1 MNKIAIITDTD
12 SSLPLSLASRYN
24 ITQVPITIHFG
35 DEVFATNEEI
45 NDTDVFK
52 RIDRE
57 GRLPKTS
64 APSPGKFAEAFETAF
79 NQGAQAVV
87 CLTVSSEIS
96 ATYSAAC
103 TAKDLMPSQNI
114 TVVDSKSL
122 TMGQGFMVLAAAEA
136 AEAGASVAEA
146 LSAADEAGK
155 RTHLYASLNT
165 LKYLAMSGRVGQ
177 LTAGMASL
185 LDIKP
190 ILTIQ
195 NGKLEMLERMR
206 TRHKAW
212 NRVIELCR
220 ESVGKDSIERISIIH
235 VNALDEAQ
243 EFAAL
248 LRKTIEYPDDVI
260 FAELTPGLSVHSGAG
275 MVGAVFQICK

>member
-1 MNKIAIITDTD
+1 MNKVAIITDTD
-12 SSLPLSLASRYN
+12 SSLPQALAARYN

-35 DEVFATNEEI
+35 DEVFTANEEI
-45 NDTDVFK
+45 DDTGVFK

-79 NQGAQAVV
+79 TQGAQAVV
-87 CLTVSSEIS
+87 CLTVSSEVS

-103 TAKDLMPSQNI
+103 TAKDMMPSLDI
-114 TVVDSKSL
+114 SVVDSRSL
-122 TMGQGFMVLAAAEA
+122 TMGQGFMALAAAEA
-136 AEAGASVAEA
+136 AEAGASVAEI
-146 LSAADEAGK
+146 LSAAENAGS
-155 RTHLYASLNT
+155 RTRLYASLNT

-220 ESVGKDSIERISIIH
+220 ESVGRNQIERISIIH
-235 VNALDEAQ
+235 VTANDEAR
-243 EFAAL
+243 EFASL
-248 LRKTIEYPDDVI
+248 LGKNIEIPDEVT

-275 MVGAVFQICK
+275 MVGAVFQISK

>member
-1 MNKIAIITDTD
+1 MNKVAIITDTD
-12 SSLPLSLASRYN
+12 FSLPQALAARYN

-35 DEVFATNEEI
+35 DEVFTANEEI
-45 NDTDVFK
+45 DDTGVFK

-64 APSPGKFAEAFETAF
+64 APSPGKFAAAFETAF
-79 NQGAQAVV
+79 TQGAQAVV
-87 CLTVSSEIS
+87 CLTVSSEVS

-103 TAKDLMPSQNI
+103 TAKDMMPSLNI
-114 TVVDSKSL
+114 SVVDSRSL
-122 TMGQGFMVLAAAEA
+122 TMGQGFMALAAAEA
-136 AEAGASVAEA
+136 AEAGASVAEI
-146 LSAADEAGK
+146 LSAAENAGS
-155 RTHLYASLNT
+155 RTRLYASLNT

-220 ESVGKDSIERISIIH
+220 ESVGRNQIERISIIH
-235 VNALDEAQ
+235 VTAN
-243 EFAAL
+243 
-248 LRKTIEYPDDVI
+248 R
-260 FAELTPGLSVHSGAG
+260 
-275 MVGAVFQICK
+275 